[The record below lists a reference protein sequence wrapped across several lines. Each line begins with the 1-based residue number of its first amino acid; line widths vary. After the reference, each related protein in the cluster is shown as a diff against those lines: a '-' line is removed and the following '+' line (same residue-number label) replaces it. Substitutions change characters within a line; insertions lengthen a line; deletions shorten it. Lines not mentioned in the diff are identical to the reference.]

1 DVPKMIEFT
10 FPSHLPIRP
19 GQRIALING
28 SVFDGSGAAVVPAD
42 VVVRGST
49 IESVRVGGGT
59 EPLPGDHVVDCTGL
73 TVMPGLVESHCHL
86 TFPSALGH
94 IDPSFNPPLDV
105 SFFHHPP
112 TPDGLLEIAKR
123 NARVLLDRGF
133 TSAYSA
139 GSLTPAPTEVALRDE
154 IAAGTAPGPRMR
166 AASFERDNAP
176 MQMGPDGPR
185 PRETGPAALR
195 AFIAEQAAIGFDSV
209 KLLLSNDDVFFDGG
223 SMVTQYSQEE
233 AAAAGEQARESGV
246 WLNCHAQNPESIKLA
261 VRNGF
266 RSIYHCSYADDE
278 AVDLLEEAKD
288 SIFLSPAVGIMW
300 ANVYEGEEFG
310 IDRAQAE
317 RMGSVR
323 SLEAMTALYPELRRR
338 GLRVLPGGDYGF
350 PNNPIGRN
358 ARDLGLFVE
367 VFGYRPL
374 EALRAATYYGGL
386 VLDMPV
392 GLLAPGYLADILV
405 VSGSPTTDVTV
416 LENPENLVAIMQGGR
431 FHKRATRL
439 AIENA

>member
-1 DVPKMIEFT
+1 MPRPYVPPEF
-10 FPSHLPIRP
+10 P
-19 GQRIALING
+19 GSAAARTLFLNG
-28 SVFDGSGAAVVPAD
+28 SVFDGSGTPPVPAD
-42 VVVRGST
+42 VVVRGSV
-49 IESVRVGGGT
+49 IESVRAGGGT
-59 EPLPGDHVVDCTGL
+59 AAEPGDVVIDCTGL
-73 TVMPGLVESHCHL
+73 TVMPGLVDSHSHL

-94 IDPSFNPPLDV
+94 LDPSFNPPLDV
-105 SFFHHPP
+105 SFFHHMPSP
-112 TPDGLLEIAKR
+112 EEHLAIAAR
-123 NARVLLDRGF
+123 NAKIMLDHGF

-139 GSLTPAPTEVALRDE
+139 GSLTPVPTEVILRDQL
-154 IAAGTAPGPRMR
+154 AAGAAAGPRLR
-166 AASFERDNAP
+166 AASFERDNNP
-176 MQMGPDGPR
+176 VRMGPDGPQ
-185 PRETGPAALR
+185 PQATGPDAVR

-223 SMVTQYSQEE
+223 SMVTQYTQQE
-233 AAAAGEQARESGV
+233 AAAAGAQAAESGV

-278 AVDLLEEAKD
+278 AIDLLEAAKD
-288 SIFLSPAVGIMW
+288 AVFLSPAVGIMW

-323 SLEAMTALYPELRRR
+323 SLEAMQALYPELRRR

-358 ARDLGLFVE
+358 ARDLGLFTRL
-367 VFGYRPL
+367 FGYSPA

-405 VSGSPTTDVTV
+405 VSGSPAADVTV
-416 LENPENLVAIMQGGR
+416 LEDAENLLAIVQGGR
-431 FHKRATRL
+431 FHKRAGRL
-439 AIENA
+439 ELATA

>member
-1 DVPKMIEFT
+1 MPDASA
-10 FPSHLPIRP
+10 PS
-19 GQRIALING
+19 GQRTVFRDGI
-28 SVFDGSGAAVVPAD
+28 VFDGSGAPPVPGD
-42 VVVRGST
+42 VVVRGSV
-49 IESVRVGGGT
+49 IESVRAGGGT
-59 EPLPGDHVVDCTGL
+59 EIQPNDSVVDCTGL
-73 TVMPGLVESHCHL
+73 TVMPGLVDSHCHL

-105 SFFHHPP
+105 SFFHHLP
-112 TPDGLLEIAKR
+112 TPDEHLEIAKR
-123 NARVLLDRGF
+123 NALILLDHGF

-139 GSLTPAPTEVALRDE
+139 GSLTPVPTEVFLRDQ
-154 IAAGTAPGPRMR
+154 IAAGATPGPRMR
-166 AASFERDNAP
+166 AASFERDNNP
-176 MQMGPDGPR
+176 VQMGPDGPR
-185 PRETGPAALR
+185 SRETGPGAVR

-209 KLLLSNDDVFFDGG
+209 KLLLSNDDVFFEGG

-266 RSIYHCSYADDE
+266 RSIYHCSYADAE
-278 AVDLLEEAKD
+278 AIDLLEAAKD
-288 SIFLSPAVGIMW
+288 SVFLSPAVGIMW

-310 IDRAQAE
+310 IDRAMAE

-358 ARDLGLFVE
+358 ARDLELFVE
-367 VFGYRPL
+367 VFGYTPL
-374 EALRAATYYGGL
+374 EALQAATQAGGQ
-386 VLDMPV
+386 VLDLPV
-392 GLLAPGYLADILV
+392 GLLTPGYLADVLV
-405 VSGSPTTDVTV
+405 VSGSPATDVTV
-416 LENPENLVAIMQGGR
+416 LQDPENLLAIMQGGQ
-431 FHKRATRL
+431 FHKRAGRL
-439 AIENA
+439 ALATA

>member
-1 DVPKMIEFT
+1 MPDASA
-10 FPSHLPIRP
+10 PS
-19 GQRIALING
+19 GQRTVFRDGI
-28 SVFDGSGAAVVPAD
+28 VFDGSGAPPVPGD
-42 VVVRGST
+42 VVVRGSV

-59 EPLPGDHVVDCTGL
+59 EVLPNDSVVDCTGL
-73 TVMPGLVESHCHL
+73 TVMPGLVDSHCHL

-105 SFFHHPP
+105 SFFHHLP
-112 TPDGLLEIAKR
+112 TPDEHLEIAKR
-123 NARVLLDRGF
+123 NALILLDHGF

-139 GSLTPAPTEVALRDE
+139 GSLTPVPTEVFLRDQ
-154 IAAGTAPGPRMR
+154 IAAGATPGPRMR
-166 AASFERDNAP
+166 AASFERDNNP
-176 MQMGPDGPR
+176 VQMGPDGPR
-185 PRETGPAALR
+185 PRETGPGAVR

-209 KLLLSNDDVFFDGG
+209 KLLLSNDDVFFEGG

-266 RSIYHCSYADDE
+266 RSIYHCSYADAE
-278 AVDLLEEAKD
+278 AIDLLEAAKD
-288 SIFLSPAVGIMW
+288 SVFLSPAVGIMW

-310 IDRAQAE
+310 IDRAMAE

-358 ARDLGLFVE
+358 ARDLELFVE
-367 VFGYRPL
+367 VFGYTPL
-374 EALRAATYYGGL
+374 EALQAATQAGGQ
-386 VLDMPV
+386 VLDLPV
-392 GLLAPGYLADILV
+392 GLLTPGYLADVLV
-405 VSGSPTTDVTV
+405 VSGSPATDVTV
-416 LENPENLVAIMQGGR
+416 LQDPENLLAIMQGGQ
-431 FHKRATRL
+431 FHKRAGRL
-439 AIENA
+439 ALATA

>member
-1 DVPKMIEFT
+1 MPDASG
-10 FPSHLPIRP
+10 PS
-19 GQRIALING
+19 GQRT
-28 SVFDGSGAAVVPAD
+28 VFPDGIVFAGSGAPPVPAD
-42 VVVRGST
+42 VVVRGSV

-59 EPLPGDHVVDCTGL
+59 EVLPNDSVVDCAGL
-73 TVMPGLVESHCHL
+73 TVMPCMVNSHSLL
-86 TFPSALGH
+86 TFPSGLGH

-105 SFFHHPP
+105 SFFHHLPSP
-112 TPDGLLEIAKR
+112 EEHLQIAKR
-123 NARVLLDRGF
+123 NALIMLDHGF

-139 GSLTPAPTEVALRDE
+139 GSLTPVPTEVFLRDQ
-154 IAAGTAPGPRMR
+154 IAAGLTPGPRMR
-166 AASFERDNAP
+166 AASFERDNNP
-176 MQMGPDGPR
+176 VQMGPNGPQ
-185 PRETGPAALR
+185 PRETGPGAVR

-246 WLNCHAQNPESIKLA
+246 WLNCHAQNPEAIKLA

-266 RSIYHCSYADDE
+266 RSVYHCSYADTE

-317 RMGSVR
+317 AMGSVR

-358 ARDLGLFVE
+358 ARDLDLFVR
-367 VFGYRPL
+367 VFGYSPL

-386 VLDMPV
+386 VTDTPV
-392 GLLAPGYLADILV
+392 GLLTPGYLADVLV
-405 VSGSPTTDVTV
+405 VSGSPETDVTV
-416 LENPENLVAIMQGGR
+416 LEDPENPLGIMQDGR
-431 FHKRATRL
+431 FHKRAERL
-439 AIENA
+439 GVPPGRA